1 MSTRT
6 PSLMVLTLIIFNLL
20 APLTTFGNVGNVWEG
35 RGIWVWAW
43 QFKSEEELA
52 KAFANISSL
61 NFNMIYFLVKDSGN
75 IYYNSS
81 IRPIRSGYEWD
92 PLKVAVNEAHKLGLE
107 IHAWFVVFYDSWLV
121 SKRPDLAAV
130 DIKGNSSPNW
140 TCPAKAEVRQYNLD
154 LILEIVRN
162 YDVDGIHLDYIRY
175 ENQSFCYCD
184 YCKSEFKKET
194 GLDPMPTSPAWI
206 EWRAEQITSFV
217 QNVSATVK
225 SVTPHIKVSAAVL
238 KVLKSARENNGQ
250 DWGQWVEKRIVDFLA
265 PMTYTNSGQKF
276 QEYVSNIIGTVNWR
290 IPIYC
295 GISLYELRNVANPK
309 ASLLQQIN
317 LTRTLAAQGQAIFN
331 WHWLTYNATL
341 YQQFIEAIREA
352 YAEKAIPPHKIDH
365 TPPKIKIV
373 SQEPKDNVQPHQNVT
388 VKINVTDLE
397 SEIATVALY
406 YTTDR
411 GLNWKT
417 SIANTSDST
426 STRPAIYV
434 ALIPGMSPGTT
445 IQYKIVALDRAG
457 NLAIDDNNG
466 QYYVYNVIPEFQNTI
481 LLAVAFL
488 ASTLLVTLILIS
500 ARLKSVQKLP
510 KARINNYGVVQKS

>member
-1 MSTRT
+1 MSVLRVLSIMFLA
-6 PSLMVLTLIIFNLL
+6 SLIFNMFASLF
-20 APLTTFGNVGNVWEG
+20 AFGNVRSVWEG
-35 RGIWVWAW
+35 RGIWVWTSE
-43 QFKSEEELA
+43 FKSKNELLD
-52 KAFANISSL
+52 AFANISNL
-61 NFNMIYFLVKDSGN
+61 NFNMVYLLVKDSEYT
-75 IYYNSS
+75 YYNSS
-81 IRPIRSGYEWD
+81 YRPIRSGFEWD
-92 PLKVAVNEAHKLGLE
+92 PLRVAVEEAHGRGLE
-107 IHAWFVVFYDSWLV
+107 IHAWFNVFYDSWLV
-121 SKRPDLAAV
+121 KKRPDLAAV
-130 DIKGNSSPNW
+130 DINGKPSPNW
-140 TCPAKAEVRQYNLD
+140 ACPAKAEVRQYNLD

-206 EWRAEQITSFV
+206 EWRAKQITSFV

-225 SVTPHIKVSAAVL
+225 GVAPHIKVSAAVL

-250 DWGQWVEKRIVDFLA
+250 DWSQWVEKRIVDFLA

-276 QEYVSNIIGTVNWR
+276 QEYVSNIVGTVNWR

-295 GISLYELRNVANPK
+295 GISLYELRNVADPK
-309 ASLLQQIN
+309 ESLLQQIN

-341 YQQFIEAIREA
+341 YRRFIEAIREA

-373 SQEPKDNVQPHQNVT
+373 SQEPKDNVQPYQNVT

-397 SEIATVALY
+397 SGIATVILY
-406 YTTDR
+406 YTTDG

-417 SIANTSDST
+417 ANASASTLTHSTIYIA
-426 STRPAIYV
+426 A
-434 ALIPGMSPGTT
+434 IPGMPPGTT
-445 IQYKIVALDRAG
+445 VQYKIVARDKSG

-466 QYYVYNVIPEFQNTI
+466 QYYVYAVIPEFQNII
-481 LLAVAFL
+481 LLSVAFL
-488 ASTLLVTLILIS
+488 ACTMVTLTFMLTKLK
-500 ARLKSVQKLP
+500 RKYLKRGYKLLDCLKS
-510 KARINNYGVVQKS
+510 